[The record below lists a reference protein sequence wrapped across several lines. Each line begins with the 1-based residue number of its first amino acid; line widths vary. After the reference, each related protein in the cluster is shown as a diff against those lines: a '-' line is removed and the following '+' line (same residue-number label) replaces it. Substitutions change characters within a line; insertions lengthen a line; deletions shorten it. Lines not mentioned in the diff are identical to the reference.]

1 MPAATLADDAGTTL
15 ALGSGVASA
24 IGAGAA
30 VRGGRRRGRG
40 AAGSGA
46 AGAAAG
52 SAGAG
57 AVGSGPARTF
67 GGNGAV
73 AVETLVNLQ
82 RIPLTVDP
90 LGQAGAAI
98 SSLIVSDRVAAVG
111 NLFTGM
117 QELHGS
123 LAGLL
128 GALTAPSAPPQLIGV
143 LLQPD
148 STAAGL
154 VQVQFDPAT
163 LGSNSPMIT
172 VRTDDSGSFHLP
184 LPANLTFPSG
194 SELELEVHGASSG
207 TTVKIPTAQ
216 IASNG
221 LLGSLVLPSFVA
233 PLPVSIVAALEALM
247 PPAPAT
253 SPPPKPTNPAQ
264 LPVVKMGD
272 CEDCLLSYGANGSQD
287 AFPYGVFFRLVEPRA
302 SIVAQV
308 QARPAE
314 GNFMTFLPDYGTSFN
329 GNGTEAAGEGSVA
342 YVDRIPVEQPIS
354 VDGFRDQLAGLQPDG
369 FFTGDETRP
378 MAGTLGLGYV
388 LWLSQ
393 RWTLQGLALGNLVYS
408 LPLAPGEQQEVAIFE
423 RVDTA
428 SVTESEFFTEEQAQQ
443 QSALA
448 DTSTQATFDSAFHE
462 ATKGSSEFQS
472 EASSSSVGASFF
484 GLVSGGS
491 GSSSSSGTSAE
502 SLEGQRN
509 TAQQAAE
516 TTQSA
521 AENQASA
528 RRSAAQTGM
537 RLATAS
543 ESESVTTKVVTNHNH
558 AHALTMQYWEVHRL
572 YDVTTAIDG
581 LSLTV
586 LVPLQV
592 VRFMSPE
599 QPATLSEPALVN
611 SREKVI
617 ARYGQIAKHGGV
629 LKQALPRSYQRGLSM
644 LLQFVADPTAEVEPF
659 GGAAEDVIHFTLEGS
674 FLACEEVSVTAVT
687 ESGTRVGPVKLTN
700 GAPMPP
706 EEAFASED
714 QLIAWLTLQRQTGSY
729 RCEGALALPTSMN
742 RASIVGFE
750 ISRNFRHVT
759 YTLLSPA
766 QAELQAL
773 DKLFNA
779 DNTWVNQA
787 LESTLVP
794 GSTAPPTVSLTPAKL
809 EETLGGPQ
817 LNEFQ
822 AAIEELD
829 SEGAAV
835 SGAEQ
840 YASGSLV
847 GVELPPQPY
856 PVPARELSPLLRYNE
871 ILEIEQMAQHVVRD
885 TLSYSRAIW
894 SSMSAEER
902 AILLEAYTIGV
913 PPGGVEDATQMVPL
927 LNCVENRVLG
937 FFGNSMIMPFFLP
950 QALAEQTGADGE
962 ALETGKITEA
972 LLSYQTA
979 GFTPPQSIVALP
991 TEGVL
996 GEAVLGQCSSAEKID
1011 ITRFWNWQD
1020 SPSDTAPQIAPST
1033 LPTTTPS
1040 LATGETGPNNLT
1052 ELPSLINNVLTAP
1065 NPDTSLLQALGTDA
1079 ANEKPFS
1086 TSLTGAE
1093 QLAGLLN
1100 NAQTTANS
1108 ARSDALK
1115 TTKELQAQ
1123 AMATVGNIVGGI
1135 YGGNPNA
1142 GSSALAA
1149 QSGKGGG
1156 KEEATKAKAAE
1167 KGKEKGKEKG
1177 TTAKGGEA
1185 GKGEEG
1191 KGTEASKG
1199 TEGAKGGEEG
1209 LAAGGEGLAGGVV
1222 SGAPGP
1228 PPAIRPS
1235 NGNGRAR

>member
-1 MPAATLADDAGTTL
+1 M
-15 ALGSGVASA
+15 
-24 IGAGAA
+24 
-30 VRGGRRRGRG
+30 
-40 AAGSGA
+40 
-46 AGAAAG
+46 
-52 SAGAG
+52 
-57 AVGSGPARTF
+57 
-67 GGNGAV
+67 
-73 AVETLVNLQ
+73 
-82 RIPLTVDP
+82 
-90 LGQAGAAI
+90 
-98 SSLIVSDRVAAVG
+98 
-111 NLFTGM
+111 
-117 QELHGS
+117 
-123 LAGLL
+123 
-128 GALTAPSAPPQLIGV
+128 
-143 LLQPD
+143 
-148 STAAGL
+148 
-154 VQVQFDPAT
+154 
-163 LGSNSPMIT
+163 
-172 VRTDDSGSFHLP
+172 
-184 LPANLTFPSG
+184 
-194 SELELEVHGASSG
+194 
-207 TTVKIPTAQ
+207 
-216 IASNG
+216 
-221 LLGSLVLPSFVA
+221 
-233 PLPVSIVAALEALM
+233 
-247 PPAPAT
+247 
-253 SPPPKPTNPAQ
+253 
-264 LPVVKMGD
+264 
-272 CEDCLLSYGANGSQD
+272 
-287 AFPYGVFFRLVEPRA
+287 
-302 SIVAQV
+302 
-308 QARPAE
+308 
-314 GNFMTFLPDYGTSFN
+314 
-329 GNGTEAAGEGSVA
+329 
-342 YVDRIPVEQPIS
+342 
-354 VDGFRDQLAGLQPDG
+354 
-369 FFTGDETRP
+369 
-378 MAGTLGLGYV
+378 
-388 LWLSQ
+388 
-393 RWTLQGLALGNLVYS
+393 
-408 LPLAPGEQQEVAIFE
+408 
-423 RVDTA
+423 
-428 SVTESEFFTEEQAQQ
+428 
-443 QSALA
+443 
-448 DTSTQATFDSAFHE
+448 
-462 ATKGSSEFQS
+462 
-472 EASSSSVGASFF
+472 
-484 GLVSGGS
+484 
-491 GSSSSSGTSAE
+491 
-502 SLEGQRN
+502 
-509 TAQQAAE
+509 
-516 TTQSA
+516 
-521 AENQASA
+521 
-528 RRSAAQTGM
+528 
-537 RLATAS
+537 
-543 ESESVTTKVVTNHNH
+543 TNHNH
-558 AHALTMQYWEVHRL
+558 AHALTMQYWKVHRL

-617 ARYGQIAKHGGV
+617 ARYGQIAKHANV
-629 LKQALPRSYQRGLSM
+629 LKLALPRQYQRGLSM
-644 LLQFVADPTAEVEPF
+644 LAQFVADPTAEVEPF
-659 GGAAEDVIHFTLEGS
+659 GGAAEDVIHFVLEGS
-674 FLACEEVSVTAVT
+674 FLACEEVAVTAVT

-700 GAPMPP
+700 GAPALP

-714 QLIAWLTLQRQTGSY
+714 QLVAWLMLQRQTGSY

-750 ISRNFRHVT
+750 ISRSFRHLT
-759 YTLLSPA
+759 YTLMSPA

-856 PVPARELSPLLRYNE
+856 PVPARELSPQLRFNE
-871 ILEIEQMAQHVVRD
+871 ILEIEQMAQHVVHD

-913 PPGGVEDATQMVPL
+913 PPGGVEDATQMIPL
-927 LNCVENRVLG
+927 LNCVENKVLG

-979 GFTPPQSIVALP
+979 AFTSPQSIVALP

-1020 SPSDTAPQIAPST
+1020 SPSDTAPQIAPTT

-1040 LATGETGPNNLT
+1040 LATGEVGPNNLT

-1065 NPDTSLLQALGTDA
+1065 NPETSLLQALGTDA
-1079 ANEKPFS
+1079 ANQKPFS

-1149 QSGKGGG
+1149 QSGKGGE
-1156 KEEATKAKAAE
+1156 KTEATKGKAAE
-1167 KGKEKGKEKG
+1167 KGKEAGKEKGKEKG
-1177 TTAKGGEA
+1177 SEA
-1185 GKGEEG
+1185 TKGEEA
-1191 KGTEASKG
+1191 KGAEK
-1199 TEGAKGGEEG
+1199 AKGGEEG
-1209 LAAGGEGLAGGVV
+1209 VAAGGEALGGGAV